1 APGAGPRRRARG
13 RRRMTAPPSPR
24 GTAPPR
30 SARGARPRP
39 GGTARARRREAAALV
54 MPSLL
59 PILVLSVAPLVMGIA
74 LAFTDAR
81 LVRRPDYEFVGVD
94 NFVRLLDNSY
104 FWESFRIG
112 MAWAV
117 SVTLLQLVAAMG
129 LALLLDAGLRFQGL
143 TRVLALIPWAMP
155 PVVVAIMWQM
165 IYSPNAGP
173 LNAALGALGLPDD
186 VNWLA
191 DFSTAL
197 PAVVVVG
204 VWVGM
209 PQTTVT
215 LLAGL
220 QQIPSELHEA
230 AAMDGA
236 GAWRR
241 FTGVTLPGL
250 RPIVASITSLN
261 FIWNFNSFS
270 LVYVLTEGGPG
281 GRTMLP
287 MLFTYLEAFKNRN
300 IGYAAA
306 MGMVLVIVVVL
317 LLALYLRSQFR
328 DDREGKVG

>member
-1 APGAGPRRRARG
+1 
-13 RRRMTAPPSPR
+13 MS
-24 GTAPPR
+24 
-30 SARGARPRP
+30 SS
-39 GGTARARRREAAALV
+39 RRREAAALV
-54 MPSLL
+54 IPSLL
-59 PILVLSVAPLVMGIA
+59 PILVLSVAPLAVGVS

-81 LVRRPDYEFVGVD
+81 LVRAPDFEPVGLD
-94 NFVRLLDNSY
+94 NFVRLLDNAL
-104 FWESFRIG
+104 FWGSFRIG
-112 MAWAV
+112 LVWAV
-117 SVTLLQLVAAMG
+117 SVTVLQLAAAMG
-129 LALLLDAGLRFQGL
+129 LALLLDSGLRFQGL
-143 TRVLALIPWAMP
+143 TRVLALVPWAMP

-186 VNWLA
+186 TNWLG

-197 PAVVVVG
+197 PAVIAVG

-209 PQTTVT
+209 PHTTVT

-220 QQIPSELHEA
+220 QQIPGELHEA
-230 AAMDGA
+230 ASMDGA

-250 RPIVASITSLN
+250 RPIITSITSLN

-287 MLFTYLEAFKNRN
+287 MLFTYLEAFNNRN
-300 IGYAAA
+300 VGHAAA
-306 MGMVLVIVVVL
+306 MGVVLVVVVVL
-317 LLALYLRSQFR
+317 LLTVYLWSQLR
-328 DDREGKVG
+328 DDGERVG

>member
-1 APGAGPRRRARG
+1 MSVPAIASTERPAAPPTGRG
-13 RRRMTAPPSPR
+13 RGASRRGSIAQ
-24 GTAPPR
+24 
-30 SARGARPRP
+30 
-39 GGTARARRREAAALV
+39 ARRREAAALV
-54 MPSLL
+54 LPSLL
-59 PILVLSVAPLVMGIA
+59 PILVLSVAPLVVGVL
-74 LAFTDAR
+74 LAFTNAR
-81 LVRRPDYEFVGVD
+81 LVRRPEYELVGLD
-94 NFVRLLDNSY
+94 NFTRLMDNGF

-112 MAWAV
+112 MVWAV
-117 SVTLLQLVAAMG
+117 SVTGLQLLAGMG
-129 LALLLDAGLRFQGL
+129 LALLLAGDLRLQGL

-155 PVVVAIMWQM
+155 PVVVAIMWRM

-173 LNAALGALGLPDD
+173 LNAGLGALGLPDD
-186 VNWLA
+186 INWLA

-220 QQIPSELHEA
+220 QQIPGELHEA

-236 GAWRR
+236 GAMRR
-241 FTGVTLPGL
+241 FAAVTLPSL
-250 RPIVASITSLN
+250 RPIITSITSLN

-281 GRTMLP
+281 GKTMLP

-306 MGMVLVIVVVL
+306 MGVVLVVVVVVL
-317 LLALYLRSQFR
+317 LATYLWSQFR
-328 DDREGKVG
+328 EEKVR

>member
-1 APGAGPRRRARG
+1 MTAPMLAAGARPDAPAPRPGRGSPRRRSG
-13 RRRMTAPPSPR
+13 LE
-24 GTAPPR
+24 
-30 SARGARPRP
+30 
-39 GGTARARRREAAALV
+39 RARRREAAALV
-54 MPSLL
+54 IPSLI
-59 PILVLSVAPLVMGIA
+59 PILVLSVAPLIIGVA

-81 LVRRPDYEFVGVD
+81 LVRNPEYTFVGTE
-94 NFVRLLDNSY
+94 NFARLLDNSF
-104 FWESFRIG
+104 FWDSFRIG
-112 MAWAV
+112 MVWAV
-117 SVTLLQLVAAMG
+117 SVTLLQLLAAMG
-129 LALLLDAGLRFQGL
+129 LALLLNSGLRLQGL

-173 LNAALGALGLPDD
+173 LNAVLGGIGLPGDI
-186 VNWLA
+186 NWLA
-191 DFSTAL
+191 NFSTAL
-197 PAVVVVG
+197 PAVIVVG

-220 QQIPSELHEA
+220 QQIPEELHEA
-230 AAMDGA
+230 ASMDGA
-236 GAWRR
+236 SAWRR
-241 FTGVTLPGL
+241 FTAVTWPSL
-250 RPIVASITSLN
+250 RPIVTSITSLN

-306 MGMVLVIVVVL
+306 MGVVLVVVVVI
-317 LLALYLRSQFR
+317 LLAVYLWSQFR
-328 DDREGKVG
+328 EDSTERKG

>member
-1 APGAGPRRRARG
+1 
-13 RRRMTAPPSPR
+13 MTAPPSPR

-30 SARGARPRP
+30 PARGAPPRP

-112 MAWAV
+112 MVWAV

-317 LLALYLRSQFR
+317 LLAFYLRSQFR